1 MRYLKKTK
9 RHVYWK
15 LTNLLY
21 QKGKTT
27 YEFSFGFLQV
37 TPENIQIQ
45 ILPDG
50 RLTGDALISFMTR
63 SEAERAI
70 ATRGKQTMGQCL
82 IELFL
87 AWYLVKYAMQ
97 TFTTVKGEK
106 SISTQCVQMFQ
117 GQNRS
122 VLFKQFYNI
131 YYKYKIWEKDQ
142 VIFKVDIYY
151 FWDLVFLFE
160 IKDLVLSWQNE
171 ATFVISSQI
180 LACLISLISDF
191 IAMKV

>member
-1 MRYLKKTK
+1 M
-9 RHVYWK
+9 
-15 LTNLLY
+15 
-21 QKGKTT
+21 
-27 YEFSFGFLQV
+27 QV

-97 TFTTVKGEK
+97 TFTTVKVESQSAHNVFSCSRVKIDLFYFSNFTIFIIIRYEK
-106 SISTQCVQMFQ
+106 KIRWS
-117 GQNRS
+117 
-122 VLFKQFYNI
+122 
-131 YYKYKIWEKDQ
+131 YKY
-142 VIFKVDIYY
+142 IYI

-160 IKDLVLSWQNE
+160 IKDLVLPWQTE
-171 ATFVISSQI
+171 ATFVFSSQI
-180 LACLISLISDF
+180 LACLILISDF